1 MPELSAHSLEVTE
14 TLISGARFLVILVA
28 ARLLAETMVRF
39 KLPTIL
45 GELVAGLIVGISG
58 LHLVVPPETQSALS
72 EGFSALLGGL
82 AHVPGDVVGELYA
95 ETFPSVEA
103 VASLGLF
110 SLLFLTGL
118 ESDLDELVAVGGKA
132 TSVALAGVVLPFAL
146 GTAGLMAIF
155 HVDLIPAVFALSLI
169 HI

>member
-28 ARLLAETMVRF
+28 ARLLAETMVRL

-58 LHLVVPPETQSALS
+58 FHLVVPPETQSALS

-82 AHVPGDVVGELYA
+82 ADVPGGVVSDLYA

-132 TSVALAGVVLPFAL
+132 TSVAVAGVVLPFAIEI
-146 GTAGLMAIF
+146 GRA
-155 HVDLIPAVFALSLI
+155 HV
-169 HI
+169 